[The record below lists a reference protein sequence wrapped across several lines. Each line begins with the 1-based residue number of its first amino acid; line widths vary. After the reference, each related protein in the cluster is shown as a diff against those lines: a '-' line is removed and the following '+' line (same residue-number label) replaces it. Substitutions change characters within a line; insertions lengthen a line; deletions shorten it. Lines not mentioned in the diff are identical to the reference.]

1 VSQKVR
7 EELAGEFQAKLA
19 QLQDDTSR
27 ALAKVKTEAAD
38 TSATDT
44 AQALQELVAMIRSAR
59 DEDQQMVGEWVD
71 ALRKQHDT
79 DFVSLRRDLETVAT
93 LTDEGIRAARLK
105 LLELTAVT
113 PSSTDSNQ

>member
-1 VSQKVR
+1 LSQKVR
-7 EELAGEFQAKLA
+7 QELAAEFQTQLA
-19 QLQDDTSR
+19 QLREDTDR
-27 ALAKVKTEAAD
+27 GLAKVKNEAAD

-44 AQALQELVAMIRSAR
+44 AQALQELIAMIRSAR
-59 DEDQQMVGEWVD
+59 VEDQQAVGEWVD

-79 DFVSLRRDLETVAT
+79 DFVSLRKDLETVAT

-113 PSSTDSNQ
+113 PSSTDSNP